1 MRKMRL
7 DVRSSGLR
15 ATFHLTLALKWFVNL
30 LAYFYIFKFSLCMY
44 VEMHYIYMSYPQETS
59 QYEDTLLVLSTLS
72 FDQNKNI

>member
-30 LAYFYIFKFSLCMY
+30 LAYFYIFKFSLCY
-44 VEMHYIYMSYPQETS
+44 VCRNALYIY
-59 QYEDTLLVLSTLS
+59 VLPTGDIPARRHFACSLNS
-72 FDQNKNI
+72 FI